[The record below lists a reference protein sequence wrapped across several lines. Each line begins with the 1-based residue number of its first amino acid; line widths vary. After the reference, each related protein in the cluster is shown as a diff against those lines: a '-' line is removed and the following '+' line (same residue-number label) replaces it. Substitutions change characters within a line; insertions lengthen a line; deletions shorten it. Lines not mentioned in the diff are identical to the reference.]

1 MPVFQYVYIKNT
13 LFDFQNSSQRRP
25 LFCCIFTGTST
36 QQKPPAV
43 DLKSFPYVVTPGESP
58 SPSNYSLSYF
68 VPRGMIRTTPVH
80 LLLLHTPHCPRLPC
94 HLSLTTQ
101 HSTLRRND
109 LPHNTPESSSR
120 VHRVFCG
127 AALAQGVAWVGSRLL
142 SGSPFH
148 LQISVFFFN
157 FPAVE
162 LVFYDYF

>member
-68 VPRGMIRTTPVH
+68 VPRGMIRTMPVH

-101 HSTLRRND
+101 HSTLRRSAC
-109 LPHNTPESSSR
+109 LTIPQR
-120 VHRVFCG
+120 VHRGSTGCSAVRRLHR
-127 AALAQGVAWVGSRLL
+127 ALRGWVPDSSLG
-142 SGSPFH
+142 H
-148 LQISVFFFN
+148 LFT
-157 FPAVE
+157 
-162 LVFYDYF
+162 YK